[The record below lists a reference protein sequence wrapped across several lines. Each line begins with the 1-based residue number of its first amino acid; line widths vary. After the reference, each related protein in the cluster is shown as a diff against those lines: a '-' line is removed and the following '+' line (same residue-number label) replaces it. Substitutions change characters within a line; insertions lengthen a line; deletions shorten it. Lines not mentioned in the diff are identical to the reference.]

1 MEYEKC
7 AVLKVEYRN
16 TSFYGNNSYWL
27 SFLDSSGRFERG
39 YTSPNASCGYTAE
52 NYRYAEGKPIFLK
65 YHYTGGGKCVIDSIM
80 HNSPDKAEKYAAA
93 MERQGGGIWRE
104 KRDF

>member
-7 AVLKVEYRN
+7 TVLKVEYRN
-16 TSFYGNNSYWL
+16 SSLCGNSSYWL
-27 SFLDSSGRFERG
+27 SFLSSLGRFERG
-39 YTSPNASCGYTAE
+39 YTSPNASCGCTAK

-80 HNSPDKAEKYAAA
+80 HNLPDEAEKYAVT
-93 MERQGGGIWRE
+93 ME
-104 KRDF
+104 K